1 MKLNIVFILSLA
13 ILLRIIVNWPVL
25 IEPSKAIHNDSLY
38 HILISDNLI
47 AGNGFSSCYNS
58 PFYKNTVITPGYPI
72 LLASLKFVFGHDLR
86 IIVGFQFLLDLATCF
101 LIFLIGKNFWGKRFG
116 LFASFLFA
124 ISPHAISYSSFIITE
139 TLFTF
144 LVTLLVYIFSIK
156 SLKNRFLYLSILWP
170 IMVFVRPISIYL
182 LPIIIGL
189 LILRE
194 RENRALLRAFFM
206 VVIEVGILLPWT
218 VRNHNLTNVWTISSI
233 KEYNLLFTYA
243 NSLVA
248 KDKGVYETESRALL
262 QQELGSPYIF
272 RLSRR
277 LWLCI

>member
-1 MKLNIVFILSLA
+1 
-13 ILLRIIVNWPVL
+13 
-25 IEPSKAIHNDSLY
+25 
-38 HILISDNLI
+38 
-47 AGNGFSSCYNS
+47 
-58 PFYKNTVITPGYPI
+58 
-72 LLASLKFVFGHDLR
+72 
-86 IIVGFQFLLDLATCF
+86 
-101 LIFLIGKNFWGKRFG
+101 
-116 LFASFLFA
+116 
-124 ISPHAISYSSFIITE
+124 
-139 TLFTF
+139 
-144 LVTLLVYIFSIK
+144 
-156 SLKNRFLYLSILWP
+156 
-170 IMVFVRPISIYL
+170 MVFVRPISIYL

-262 QQELGSPYIF
+262 QQELGSPIF
-272 RLSRR
+272 SDCQGDYDYVSKMKNKGWGIISDRIPEYTIVHLSSVPNMFLPDVTHISDRWD
-277 LWLCI
+277 LTSSNKGTLAVIKKDGLISGFQHFYSGNKSGLFVAIPLILIWLSTLILSFLGFLTLIPTRWSFQVLLFLSISCYFIFIPGPASNGRFLLPVIPIICLFAEYGLNYLTKKP